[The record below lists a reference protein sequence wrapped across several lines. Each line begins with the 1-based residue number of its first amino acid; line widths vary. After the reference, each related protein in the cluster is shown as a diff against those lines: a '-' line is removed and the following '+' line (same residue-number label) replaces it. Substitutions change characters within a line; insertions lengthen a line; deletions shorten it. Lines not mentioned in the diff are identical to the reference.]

1 MFQSPSLRK
10 ALLAAALAGAALP
23 AATPSP
29 AQGRGTAGAGSL
41 ACGGDYSSPGTS
53 SVWTIHNLSPSRAL
67 TLERMRLYSAG
78 GERLYDS
85 RNSEPPPAATH
96 VEFGV
101 LGPRQAVRIRT
112 QELGD
117 ADLIPRF
124 VENAERPLLAVF
136 DWVSDSGDPVPVP
149 MAVHSRVGPGN
160 ARTETPCRHLPR

>member
-1 MFQSPSLRK
+1 MPPRPSLRSAFLPTALACA
-10 ALLAAALAGAALP
+10 ALLAATA
-23 AATPSP
+23 SP
-29 AQGRGTAGAGSL
+29 AQEGGAAGAGSL
-41 ACGGDYSSPGTS
+41 ACGGDYSSPGVS
-53 SVWTIHNLSPSRAL
+53 SEWTIHNLSPSHAL

-85 RNSEPPPAATH
+85 RRNGAPPAVTR
-96 VEFGV
+96 VEFGG

-136 DWVSDSGDPVPVP
+136 DWVSDSGDPVPGP
-149 MAVHSRVGPGN
+149 LGVHSRVGPGN